1 MFTAEEQI
9 AELGY
14 FGQTE
19 LEFLPVLRGGKK
31 LFEKA
36 EVAILILIMAF
47 FTLQSGHTYE
57 YKMSVTLW
65 F

>member
-36 EVAILILIMAF
+36 EVAILNFNHGVLYAAVW
-47 FTLQSGHTYE
+47 S
-57 YKMSVTLW
+57 
-65 F
+65 